1 MRFRCSNLLAS
12 KTHFTP
18 DSYLFVTLT
27 YKKRMYFKSD
37 PEVNEFF
44 LWFGE
49 MEFCLAQCEFKSHTR
64 YICPLYLKTAMGISI
79 QGIQDQKI
87 NFELS

>member
-1 MRFRCSNLLAS
+1 MLYGVANFLSRLQPSILNDLY
-12 KTHFTP
+12 
-18 DSYLFVTLT
+18 D
-27 YKKRMYFKSD
+27 KRMYFKSD